1 MKVVKDFVRPPS
13 GKGASVALGLF
24 DGLHIGH
31 RQVLEAAL
39 HSGEL
44 APCVFTYTIS
54 SQIPQNKKN
63 YSTLMPDEQKC
74 ALLEQMGFE
83 MVVMPEF
90 DSFKDVE
97 PREFVERMLI
107 EGMGARELS
116 CGYDFTFGKKGA
128 GDTRLL
134 SQVAAEH
141 GVGLNI
147 IQPVLLDGKPVSS
160 ARIRQAILDGRMD
173 DASRMLGRRFC
184 IRLKV
189 EHGNQIGRML
199 DFPTINQVFP
209 RFHIVPRYGVYST
222 IVNID
227 GKLYGGVTNV
237 GVKPTVG
244 SDGPLAE
251 TYILDFSGD
260 LYGKTVEVYFFR
272 FVRPE
277 RRFESIDR
285 LREQILRTNAACRRR
300 LHRTSNRCCLW
311 IVWCSPI
318 SLYKKR
324 QNAPLQKE
332 FAVL

>member
-1 MKVVKDFVRPPS
+1 MLLENIEETGKRDLKVVKDFVRPPS

-116 CGYDFTFGKKGA
+116 CGYDFTFGRRERGTPVCCPRWQRSMEWDSTSSSRCCSTASRSALPASVRQSSTA
-128 GDTRLL
+128 GWMM
-134 SQVAAEH
+134 
-141 GVGLNI
+141 
-147 IQPVLLDGKPVSS
+147 P
-160 ARIRQAILDGRMD
+160 
-173 DASRMLGRRFC
+173 SRMLGRRFC

-209 RFHIVPRYGVYST
+209 RFHIVPRYGVILTSST
-222 IVNID
+222 STVSCTAGDQRRCQTDSRVGRSAGRN
-227 GKLYGGVTNV
+227 LYFG
-237 GVKPTVG
+237 
-244 SDGPLAE
+244 
-251 TYILDFSGD
+251 FQ
-260 LYGKTVEVYFFR
+260 
-272 FVRPE
+272 
-277 RRFESIDR
+277 RRFIRQDR
-285 LREQILRTNAACRRR
+285 RGLFLSLCPPGAALRKYRPPA
-300 LHRTSNRCCLW
+300 
-311 IVWCSPI
+311 
-318 SLYKKR
+318 
-324 QNAPLQKE
+324 
-332 FAVL
+332 

>member
-1 MKVVKDFVRPPS
+1 MKVVRDFVRPPS

-160 ARIRQAILDGRMD
+160 TRIRQ
-173 DASRMLGRRFC
+173 
-184 IRLKV
+184 KV

-285 LREQILRTNAACRRR
+285 LREQIAADK
-300 LHRTSNRCCLW
+300 
-311 IVWCSPI
+311 CSVQEEVAQNI
-318 SLYKKR
+318 EQMLCVDSLV
-324 QNAPLQKE
+324 QPD
-332 FAVL
+332 

>member
-160 ARIRQAILDGRMD
+160 TRIRQAILDGRMD

-260 LYGKTVEVYFFR
+260 YTA
-272 FVRPE
+272 RPS
-277 RRFESIDR
+277 RSISFALSARSGASKVSTACVSR
-285 LREQILRTNAACRRR
+285 LLRTNAACRRR

>member
-1 MKVVKDFVRPPS
+1 MLLENIEETGKRDLKVVKDFVRPPS

-134 SQVAAEH
+134 SQVAAE
-141 GVGLNI
+141 
-147 IQPVLLDGKPVSS
+147 QPVLLDGKPVSS
-160 ARIRQAILDGRMD
+160 TRIRQAILDGRMD

-285 LREQILRTNAACRRR
+285 LREQIAADK
-300 LHRTSNRCCLW
+300 
-311 IVWCSPI
+311 CSVQEEVAQNI
-318 SLYKKR
+318 EQMLFVDSLV
-324 QNAPLQKE
+324 QPD
-332 FAVL
+332 

>member
-1 MKVVKDFVRPPS
+1 MLLENIEETGKRDLKVVRDFVRPPS

-160 ARIRQAILDGRMD
+160 TRIRQAILDGRMD

-244 SDGPLAE
+244 SDGPLA
-251 TYILDFSGD
+251 DDS
-260 LYGKTVEVYFFR
+260 
-272 FVRPE
+272 
-277 RRFESIDR
+277 
-285 LREQILRTNAACRRR
+285 
-300 LHRTSNRCCLW
+300 
-311 IVWCSPI
+311 
-318 SLYKKR
+318 
-324 QNAPLQKE
+324 
-332 FAVL
+332 

>member
-160 ARIRQAILDGRMD
+160 TRIRQAILDGRMD

-251 TYILDFSGD
+251 TYIGFQW
-260 LYGKTVEVYFFR
+260 R
-272 FVRPE
+272 FIRQDRRGLFLPLCPPGAALRKYRPP
-277 RRFESIDR
+277 
-285 LREQILRTNAACRRR
+285 A
-300 LHRTSNRCCLW
+300 
-311 IVWCSPI
+311 
-318 SLYKKR
+318 
-324 QNAPLQKE
+324 
-332 FAVL
+332 